1 MDSAK
6 WIVMVLF
13 FTIIVCSAQG
23 AVDKEVPKLPVEIY
37 RLDGP
42 DMRLVWKMEL
52 YIEYLKKQLQERY
65 PERFKEN
72 E

>member
-1 MDSAK
+1 MLILIGVFGMGYS
-6 WIVMVLF
+6 V
-13 FTIIVCSAQG
+13 G
-23 AVDKEVPKLPVEIY
+23 ASVDKEVPKLPVEIY